1 MIDYTPIV
9 VEVCSGLLTITGI
22 VATALVKKYVT
33 DTTSAT
39 ALNNAIGNSLG
50 AVQNAEEAMLKS
62 HPLQA
67 QLPSSV
73 SPAAAAGV
81 QYVLDHAGAEAA
93 RFGITPAAIADKIN
107 ARMGLTKM
115 QANIA
120 NMAAPKIT
128 MNTAPG
134 GGGGG

>member
-33 DTTSAT
+33 DTAAAT

-50 AVQNAEEAMLKS
+50 VVQNAEEIMLKS

-81 QYVLDHAGAEAA
+81 QYVLDHAGDEAA
-93 RFGITPAAIADKIN
+93 RFGITPTAIADKID
-107 ARMGLTKM
+107 ARMGLVKM

-120 NMAAPKIT
+120 NMAVPKIMAVNAAT
-128 MNTAPG
+128 TPIPT
-134 GGGGG
+134 